1 MIALKIL
8 FLLTPFRV
16 KSLTGL
22 NSKPGALHLMDGLTY
37 KKAGVDIEEGDR
49 FVSLISPMAKRHSGL
64 RSLQISAHSIRSLNL
79 TQINTNSPC
88 LSAARMV

>member
-1 MIALKIL
+1 
-8 FLLTPFRV
+8 
-16 KSLTGL
+16 
-22 NSKPGALHLMDGLTY
+22 MDGLTY

-64 RSLQISAHSIRSLNL
+64 RSLQISAHSMRSLNL
-79 TQINTNSPC
+79 TQINTNSPY